1 VPVFVGSYLAVWA
14 PAGMVVYAVDRPHG
28 SVAAGMTLIVARAY
42 EFTPLKQ
49 QFRRRCRDSAGSGFG
64 FGRRCAG
71 SSIGLMAMLVA
82 LGVMSIP
89 CMAVITVVVLAQK
102 LLPARAAID
111 VPLAPAI
118 AGLGILI
125 ILVGCRARAAGH
137 GQYLCAQIIQ
147 FGARS
152 GVMQRDH
159 NAIHNGG
166 SASVL
171 PGLPVTQRDT
181 ADRRSLGSAS
191 DQPASVT
198 GLLEVAVGRRPR
210 CLLMQH
216 FGMRSLDHA

>member
-1 VPVFVGSYLAVWA
+1 
-14 PAGMVVYAVDRPHG
+14 VVYAVDRPHG

-166 SASVL
+166 YRALRAGWAVTVCNERRSRAGTPGAPRAGPGRAESRHSEHDSVIVNIVQRFRSASS
-171 PGLPVTQRDT
+171 
-181 ADRRSLGSAS
+181 DRSISVRS
-191 DQPASVT
+191 D
-198 GLLEVAVGRRPR
+198 GR
-210 CLLMQH
+210 H
-216 FGMRSLDHA
+216 S